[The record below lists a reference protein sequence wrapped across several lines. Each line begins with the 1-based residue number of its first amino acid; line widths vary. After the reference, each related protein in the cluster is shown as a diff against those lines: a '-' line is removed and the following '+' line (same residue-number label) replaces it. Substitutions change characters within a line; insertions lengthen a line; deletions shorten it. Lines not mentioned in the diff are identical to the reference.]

1 MIDIMV
7 VRDTGVTAGIGIMKA
22 TVARAGVVDTSAMDE
37 ATIVTMLAADTVAA
51 TVVADSMAEKSAAAV
66 GSTVEAQVA
75 FTAAVDSTVVADA
88 AADAGN

>member
-1 MIDIMV
+1 
-7 VRDTGVTAGIGIMKA
+7 MKA
-22 TVARAGVVDTSAMDE
+22 TVARAGVVDTSAMDA

-51 TVVADSMAEKSAAAV
+51 TLVADSMAEKSAAAV

-75 FTAAVDSTVVADA
+75 FTAAVDSTVVADT